1 METLKGILNFTLVE
15 LNNVNITVFSLF
27 IIVLIFVGIKLLMR
41 GFKHFLS
48 KQFLR
53 KNIIDKG
60 KEYTII
66 KLTSYV
72 VYVGGFFVALDL
84 VGINLSLL
92 LGASAALLVGVG
104 LGLQNVFN
112 DIVSGFI
119 LLFEGTF
126 KVGDVIEFDNT
137 VAKVDQIDI
146 RTSKITTR
154 GGTTI
159 IVPNSQLVNDHI
171 INWSHGNKETRFSIT
186 VGVAYGSD
194 TNLVKELLINA
205 AKSHESVLDDRD
217 VIVRFQ
223 DFGDSSLNFELFFWA
238 SNLWKIENLR
248 SDLRFEIDKAFR
260 ANQVSIP
267 FPQRDLHIVSDKT
280 KG

>member
-1 METLKGILNFTLVE
+1 MKTLQEILNYNLVQFKE
-15 LNNVNITVFSLF
+15 VQISIFSILIILIILLVIRLFMHGFKLF
-27 IIVLIFVGIKLLMR
+27 IKR
-41 GFKHFLS
+41 
-48 KQFLR
+48 QFSS
-53 KNIIDKG
+53 KNISDRG
-60 KEYTII
+60 KEYTIV
-66 KLTSYV
+66 KLTKYV
-72 VYVGGFFVALDL
+72 VYVIGIYICMDV
-84 VGINLSLL
+84 VGINIGLI

-154 GGTTI
+154 DGTTI

-171 INWSHGNKETRFSIT
+171 INWSHGNQETRFSIT

-194 TNLVKELLINA
+194 TILVRDLLIEC
-205 AKSHESVLDDRD
+205 AKSNPDVLAKKQ

-223 DFGDSSLNFELFFWA
+223 DFGDSALQFELFFWA
-238 SNLWKIENLR
+238 INTWAVENLR
-248 SDLRFEIDKAFR
+248 SELRFAIDKAFR
-260 ANQVSIP
+260 EHKVSIP
-267 FPQRDLHIVSDKT
+267 FPQRDLHIQSDNT
-280 KG
+280 K

>member
-1 METLKGILNFTLVE
+1 METLKEILNYTLVE
-15 LNNVNITVFSLF
+15 FKDIEVSVFSILIILCVILTMRLFMYGFKLF
-27 IIVLIFVGIKLLMR
+27 I
-41 GFKHFLS
+41 H
-48 KQFLR
+48 KQFSK

-66 KLTSYV
+66 KLTKYVIYV
-72 VYVGGFFVALDL
+72 VGIYVCLDI
-84 VGINLSLL
+84 VGINLGII

-112 DIVSGFI
+112 DVVSGFI

-137 VAKVDQIDI
+137 VARVDQIDI

-171 INWSHGNKETRFSIT
+171 INWSHGNQETRFSIT

-194 TNLVKELLINA
+194 TSLVKEILINC
-205 AKSHESVLDDRD
+205 AKENNDVLKSRD
-217 VIVRFQ
+217 IMVRFQ

-238 SNLWKIENLR
+238 TNTWVVENLR
-248 SDLRFEIDKAFR
+248 SDLRFAIDQAFR
-260 ANQVSIP
+260 EHKVVIP

>member
-1 METLKGILNFTLVE
+1 MKTLQEILNYNLVQFKE
-15 LNNVNITVFSLF
+15 VQISIFSILIILIILLVIRLFMHGFKLF
-27 IIVLIFVGIKLLMR
+27 IKR
-41 GFKHFLS
+41 
-48 KQFLR
+48 QFSS
-53 KNIIDKG
+53 KNISDRG
-60 KEYTII
+60 KEYTIV
-66 KLTSYV
+66 KLTKYV
-72 VYVGGFFVALDL
+72 VYVIGIYICMDV
-84 VGINLSLL
+84 VGINIGLI

-126 KVGDVIEFDNT
+126 KVGDVIEFNNT

-154 GGTTI
+154 DGTTI

-171 INWSHGNKETRFSIT
+171 INWSHGNQETRFSIT

-194 TNLVKELLINA
+194 TILVRDLLIEC
-205 AKSHESVLDDRD
+205 AKSNPDVLAKKQ

-223 DFGDSSLNFELFFWA
+223 DFGDSALQFELFFWA
-238 SNLWKIENLR
+238 INTWAVENLR
-248 SDLRFEIDKAFR
+248 SELRFAIDKAFR
-260 ANQVSIP
+260 EHKVSIP
-267 FPQRDLHIVSDKT
+267 FPQRDLHIQSDNT
-280 KG
+280 K

>member
-1 METLKGILNFTLVE
+1 METLQEILNYTLVQFKE
-15 LNNVNITVFSLF
+15 VEISVFSILIILCVIALMKLIMHGFKLF
-27 IIVLIFVGIKLLMR
+27 I
-41 GFKHFLS
+41 H
-48 KQFLR
+48 KQFSK

-66 KLTSYV
+66 KLTKYVIYV
-72 VYVGGFFVALDL
+72 VGIYICLDII
-84 VGINLSLL
+84 GINLGII

-137 VAKVDQIDI
+137 VARVDQIDI

-171 INWSHGNKETRFSIT
+171 INWSHGNHETRFSIT

-194 TNLVKELLINA
+194 TALVKELLVA
-205 AKSHESVLDDRD
+205 CAKKHPEVITNRD
-217 VIVRFQ
+217 IIVRFQ

-238 SNLWKIENLR
+238 TNSWTVENLR

-260 ANQVSIP
+260 DNKISIP
-267 FPQRDLHIVSDKT
+267 FPQRDLHIISDKT

>member
-1 METLKGILNFTLVE
+1 METLKEILNYTLVE
-15 LNNVNITVFSLF
+15 FKDIEVSVFSILIILCVILTMRLFMYGFKLF
-27 IIVLIFVGIKLLMR
+27 I
-41 GFKHFLS
+41 H
-48 KQFLR
+48 KQFSK

-66 KLTSYV
+66 KLTKYVIYV
-72 VYVGGFFVALDL
+72 VGIYVCLDI
-84 VGINLSLL
+84 VGINLGII

-112 DIVSGFI
+112 DVVSGFI

-137 VAKVDQIDI
+137 VARVDQIDI

-171 INWSHGNKETRFSIT
+171 INWSHGNQETRFSIT

-194 TNLVKELLINA
+194 TSLVRELLINC
-205 AKSHESVLDDRD
+205 AKENNDVLKSRD
-217 VIVRFQ
+217 IMVRFQ

-238 SNLWKIENLR
+238 TNTWVVENLR
-248 SDLRFEIDKAFR
+248 SDLRFAIDQAFR
-260 ANQVSIP
+260 EHKVVIP

>member
-1 METLKGILNFTLVE
+1 METLKEILNYTLVE
-15 LNNVNITVFSLF
+15 FKDIEVSVFSILIILCVILTMRLFMYGFKLF
-27 IIVLIFVGIKLLMR
+27 I
-41 GFKHFLS
+41 H
-48 KQFLR
+48 KQFSK

-66 KLTSYV
+66 KLTKYVIYV
-72 VYVGGFFVALDL
+72 VGIYVCLDI
-84 VGINLSLL
+84 VGINLGII

-112 DIVSGFI
+112 DVVSGFI

-137 VAKVDQIDI
+137 VARVDQIDI

-171 INWSHGNKETRFSIT
+171 INWSHGNQETRFSIT

-194 TNLVKELLINA
+194 TSLVREILINC
-205 AKSHESVLDDRD
+205 AKENNDVLKSRD
-217 VIVRFQ
+217 IMVRFQ

-238 SNLWKIENLR
+238 TNTWVVENLR
-248 SDLRFEIDKAFR
+248 SDLRFAIDQAFR
-260 ANQVSIP
+260 EHKVVIP